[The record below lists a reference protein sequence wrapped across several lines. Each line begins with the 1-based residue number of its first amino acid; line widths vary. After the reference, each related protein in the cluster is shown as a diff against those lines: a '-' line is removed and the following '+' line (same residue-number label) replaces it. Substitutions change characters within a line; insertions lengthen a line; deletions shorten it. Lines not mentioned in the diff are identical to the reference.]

1 MTAKEGWCYTLNINP
16 PQADLD
22 YSNAMKNPVT
32 ALTTYVR
39 ESVAELYKV
48 TWPTREETK
57 NYTLLV
63 LGLSIFVAIFFSAL
77 DLQLNK
83 LLEFIL

>member
-1 MTAKEGWCYTLNINP
+1 MTVYMINP
-16 PQADLD
+16 ITKL
-22 YSNAMKNPVT
+22 T
-32 ALTTYVR
+32 AYVR

-48 TWPTREETK
+48 TWPTRQETK

-63 LGLSIFVAIFFSAL
+63 LGLSIFVAVFFSAL